1 MTTFVNVFDQL
12 ATVAVNVRKA
22 PSTTL
27 RRMYVKAFRDW
38 CAETQ
43 WLRQTVTGA
52 TIDGT
57 QTYSLGSDP
66 YLEIVNIRA
75 MSGVATVPGS
85 PSTFAIVPGDSSG
98 WDPNNQPMQ
107 PRQYAYLPEAQFAL
121 WPIPD
126 AVYNLTVSV
135 ILQPKDGVAQVP
147 AEPLRKFS
155 SGIEAGALMHLLRI
169 PGQPW
174 SDPNMAEKYEK
185 IWNSCVSN
193 GKADVQRAYNT
204 GSMRARPR
212 AFVVGR

>member
-1 MTTFVNVFDQL
+1 
-12 ATVAVNVRKA
+12 
-22 PSTTL
+22 
-27 RRMYVKAFRDW
+27 
-38 CAETQ
+38 
-43 WLRQTVTGA
+43 
-52 TIDGT
+52 
-57 QTYSLGSDP
+57 
-66 YLEIVNIRA
+66 
-75 MSGVATVPGS
+75 MSVVATVPCS

-147 AEPLRKFS
+147 ADPLRKFS